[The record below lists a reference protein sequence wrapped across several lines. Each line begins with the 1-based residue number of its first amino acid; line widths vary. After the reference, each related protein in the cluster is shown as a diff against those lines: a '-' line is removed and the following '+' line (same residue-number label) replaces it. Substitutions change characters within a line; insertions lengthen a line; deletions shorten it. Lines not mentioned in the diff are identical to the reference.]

1 MSPLRR
7 DTYQR
12 LGGAVLHNGGRLA
25 RRVLCL
31 ALLAPVSHTVCAF
44 TVTIAPAAPK
54 TVYLQVG
61 VGGFTGNYSA
71 GGTPGNNATVNKESV
86 AVAAAAVG
94 NGTAQTM
101 TTDST
106 VGASSYDGFAF
117 CNVPAQLYIG
127 GFYRTTTAGAGS
139 VNVTATVPAALVD
152 AGGDTLSFARI
163 SWTTGGNGP
172 TGSTPTQPFPAG
184 TFTAG
189 AVQTVGAIAK
199 NQWAESCWTFSYGNT
214 TIPAAGTYTGRVL
227 YTLTAP

>member
-1 MSPLRR
+1 MFPLRR
-7 DTYQR
+7 DTHQR
-12 LGGAVLHNGGRLA
+12 LGGAGLHNASRLA
-25 RRVLCL
+25 RLALCA
-31 ALLAPVSHTVCAF
+31 ALLALVSQTVCAF
-44 TVTIAPAAPK
+44 TVTIAPGAPK

-61 VGGFTGNYSA
+61 VGGFTGNYNA
-71 GGTPGNNATVNKESV
+71 GGTPGNNATVNKDSV
-86 AVAAAAVG
+86 TVPAAAVG
-94 NGTAQTM
+94 NGTPQAM

-127 GFYRTTTAGAGS
+127 GFYRTTLPGGGS

-152 AGGDTLSFARI
+152 AAGDTLSFARI

-172 TGSTPTQPFPAG
+172 TGSTPTQPFAAG

-189 AVQTVGAIAK
+189 SVQAVGAIAQ
-199 NQWAESCWTFSYGNT
+199 NQWAESCWTFSYSNT
-214 TIPAAGTYTGRVL
+214 TFPAAGTYTGRVL

>member
-1 MSPLRR
+1 MSPPRR
-7 DTYQR
+7 DTNQR
-12 LGGAVLHNGGRLA
+12 PGGAGWHNASRLA
-25 RRVLCL
+25 GLVLCV
-31 ALLAPVSHTVCAF
+31 ALLASASHTVCAF
-44 TVTIAPAAPK
+44 TVTIAAAAPK

-61 VGGFTGNYSA
+61 VGGFTGNYNA

-94 NGTAQTM
+94 NATAQAM
-101 TTDST
+101 ATDST

-127 GFYRTTTAGAGS
+127 GFYRTTTAGGGS

-163 SWTTGGNGP
+163 SWTTGGNGDS
-172 TGSTPTQPFPAG
+172 GSEPFPAG
-184 TFTAG
+184 SFSAG
-189 AVQTVGAIAK
+189 AVQTVGTIAQ
-199 NQWAESCWTFSYGNT
+199 NQWAESCWTFSYSNT
-214 TIPAAGTYTGRVL
+214 TFPAAGTYTGRVL

>member
-7 DTYQR
+7 DPYQR
-12 LGGAVLHNGGRLA
+12 LGGAVLHNASRLA
-25 RRVLCL
+25 RPVLCV
-31 ALLAPVSHTVCAF
+31 ALLASVPHTVCAF

-61 VGGFTGNYSA
+61 VGGFAANYNA
-71 GGTPGNNATVNKESV
+71 GGTPGNNATVNKDSV
-86 AVAAAAVG
+86 TVPAAAVG
-94 NGTAQTM
+94 NGTPQAM

-127 GFYRTTTAGAGS
+127 GFYRTTTAGGGS

-152 AGGDTLSFARI
+152 AAGDTLSFARI

-189 AVQTVGAIAK
+189 AVQTVGAIAQ
-199 NQWAESCWTFSYGNT
+199 NQWAESCWTFSYSNT
-214 TIPAAGTYTGRVL
+214 TFPAAGTYTGRVL